1 MKVLKKLIK
10 FTFVSAPKTLAE
22 KVEYNSE
29 RIGVLTVII
38 MIIIVFM
45 TMFGKLPMWTIV
57 K

>member
-1 MKVLKKLIK
+1 MKVLKRLIK
-10 FTFVSAPKTLAE
+10 FTFVSAPKTVAELAE
-22 KVEYNSE
+22 FNSD

-45 TMFGKLPMWTIV
+45 AMFGKLPMWTIV